1 MDRRKELYKELGFIC
16 PMQGTYGGR
25 FEKRRRIR
33 RKAPNAS
40 AYRRREGDY
49 RIMTTSWQTKVLTL
63 LFGLSVL
70 PFFAL
75 VGIVLWPYDPLT
87 INSVT
92 IENAGNT
99 VIAGERVYY
108 AVNVV
113 KRTAK
118 VGTVIRQLIN
128 SRVITYSPLD
138 GNIDTGQKIVRNYL
152 ETSYGDLP
160 GEYMMRFT
168 VTYTYFGF
176 WDVTV
181 AKNSPPFNMI
191 QDHNEVGEKGEKG
204 ERGKEGKQGAPGKNF
219 WGK

>member
-1 MDRRKELYKELGFIC
+1 
-16 PMQGTYGGR
+16 
-25 FEKRRRIR
+25 
-33 RKAPNAS
+33 
-40 AYRRREGDY
+40 
-49 RIMTTSWQTKVLTL
+49 MTTSWQTKVLTL

-87 INSVT
+87 INSVA
-92 IENAGNT
+92 IENKGPI
-99 VIAGERVYY
+99 IAGTPVYY
-108 AVNVV
+108 AVNVE
-113 KRTAK
+113 KHTPK

-138 GNIDTGQKIVRNYL
+138 GNIDTGVKIVRNYL
-152 ETSYGDLP
+152 ETSPGDLP
-160 GEYMMRFT
+160 GEYVMRFT

-191 QDHNEVGEKGEKG
+191 QGHDEVGEKGEKG
-204 ERGKEGKQGAPGKNF
+204 ERGKEGKPGAPGKNF
-219 WGK
+219 WGR